1 MALLIDRTFRH
12 LWRVYDVLSRRT
24 LIEREIT
31 IFDDDIFITSY
42 TRSGT
47 TWMRFLLGNFVNPN
61 EPVNFLNVERLV
73 PDMYKNADWVLRR
86 LPRPRLIKS
95 HETFDARYPRV
106 IYIVRDPRDVAISNY
121 HWEMKM
127 RSISEDLPIE
137 EWVPVWMDGR
147 SWPRVGSWADGVRSW
162 LATRH
167 GHDNFLLLRYED
179 IHENQPRELA
189 RVARFLGLNPDSER
203 INQAIQRS
211 SAVNLRK
218 MEETQGKKWV
228 ATSRTRSDKPYIRQ
242 ASSGG
247 WQDVLPEQ
255 TVTYMERR
263 WGSLMKQLR
272 YELVSEPERE
282 VSETKHRPHET
293 RISSN
298 CFSHQM
304 GV

>member
-1 MALLIDRTFRH
+1 LALFFHRTFRH
-12 LWRVYDVLSRRT
+12 LSRVYDVLSRRT

-31 IFDDDIFITSY
+31 IFDDDVFITSY

-47 TWMRFLLGNFVNPN
+47 TWMRFLVGNFVHPN
-61 EPVNFLNVERLV
+61 EPITFLNIERLV
-73 PDMYKNADWVLRR
+73 PDMYKNADWTLRR

-95 HETFDARYPRV
+95 HEAFDARYPRV

-137 EWVPVWMDGR
+137 EWVPAWMDGH
-147 SWPRVGSWADGVRSW
+147 SWPRVGSWADGVNSW
-162 LATRH
+162 LATRQ
-167 GHDNFLLLRYED
+167 GHNNFLLLRYED

-189 RVARFLGLNPDSER
+189 RVARFLGLNPDPER
-203 INQAIQRS
+203 VNQAIERS

-247 WQDVLPEQ
+247 WQDVLSGK
-255 TVTYMERR
+255 TVAYIEAH
-263 WGSLMKQLR
+263 WGPLMKRLG
-272 YELVSEPERE
+272 YELVTETEKEPSEI
-282 VSETKHRPHET
+282 VHAT
-293 RISSN
+293 R
-298 CFSHQM
+298 
-304 GV
+304 